1 MTKTYTIT
9 LTEKQLRAISDATD
23 LLQRV
28 QLGQWREA
36 VDNLPIDYKTVN
48 WDEFHQDM
56 NEIAKILSKHM
67 VDGINGT
74 NSSLGVGNEK
84 LPESNSILY
93 EIHRVIRH
101 KLSWEKA
108 VEEGIV
114 ESEESPRNWSKM
126 MTVNFD
132 EPMKYSNQPLPKIER
147 IVE

>member
-1 MTKTYTIT
+1 MPKKYTVT
-9 LTEKQLRAISDATD
+9 LTEKQLLAISDAAD
-23 LLQRV
+23 LQQRL
-28 QLGQWREA
+28 QLGQYREIE
-36 VDNLPIDYKTVN
+36 NSLPIDYKTVN
-48 WDEFHQDM
+48 WEEFHEDM
-56 NEIAKILSKHM
+56 KEIGRILSKHM
-67 VDGINGT
+67 IGDVDGT
-74 NSSLGVGNEK
+74 FCTLGVGNEK

>member
-9 LTEKQLRAISDATD
+9 LTEKQLQAISDATD

-36 VDNLPIDYKTVN
+36 VDNLPINWKTVDYSEYHDDI
-48 WDEFHQDM
+48 DE
-56 NEIAKILSKHM
+56 IGKILSKYM
-67 VDGINGT
+67 IDNMNGT
-74 NSSLGVGNEK
+74 NSSFGVGNEK

-114 ESEESPRNWSKM
+114 ESEESPRDWSKM

-132 EPMKYSNQPLPKIER
+132 KPMKYSEEPLPKIGR
-147 IVE
+147 IE